1 MFEYSFYR
9 RGSLISWYINTLVNV
24 LLQVST
30 NFFDIFAFG
39 GPAPETINGR
49 LAMLG
54 FVAALGVELAT
65 GEDLSSQISMGGI
78 SWFVVTASL
87 FTVASLIPM
96 FQGVTVDMKSKDV
109 FSSSAEKWNG
119 RFAMI
124 GLVALAITEYVKG
137 SPLV

>member
-1 MFEYSFYR
+1 
-9 RGSLISWYINTLVNV
+9 
-24 LLQVST
+24 
-30 NFFDIFAFG
+30 
-39 GPAPETINGR
+39 
-49 LAMLG
+49 MLG

-78 SWFVVTASL
+78 SWFVVTAGL

-109 FSSSAEKWNG
+109 FLSSAEKWNG